1 MKKKKR
7 NAKKKYMYKKKK
19 KKEKGKTKQ
28 KQKKKKKEQPFEPQL
43 HVCTFGVLIKPRLA
57 KSSGGVEIS
66 QKNWHVVINEH

>member
-19 KKEKGKTKQ
+19 KKGKTKQ
-28 KQKKKKKEQPFEPQL
+28 KQKKKKNKEQPFEPQL